1 MSVTKNNII
10 YKIIKIKGGY
20 IMVKIVF
27 ALLLLLV
34 AYFAFVFFMDYAKAS
49 KEGRLEKS
57 NFLSL
62 GVVGFITNFFDT
74 LGIGSFAPTTA
85 LLKNFKLSAD
95 RTMPGTLNVACTIPV
110 AIEALIFITVIKVEP
125 ITLFAMLA
133 AATVGAVVGAGVVA
147 KLDEKK
153 IQLGMGIALVVVAL
167 IMLAQQLKLMPQ
179 GGEAIGLTGAKLII
193 AVVANFI
200 LGALMTLGIG
210 LYAPCMALVFALGLS
225 PKIAF
230 PIMMGSCAFLM
241 PAAAAKFVKEDAY
254 DRKAS
259 MAITI
264 FGTIG
269 VFIAAYIVKELP
281 LNILKWLVIVVIIYT
296 SAMMFKSATKGK
308 KVAQES

>member
-1 MSVTKNNII
+1 
-10 YKIIKIKGGY
+10 
-20 IMVKIVF
+20 MVKIVF
-27 ALLLLLV
+27 GLLLLLV
-34 AYFAFVFFMDYAKAS
+34 AYFAFVFFTDYAKAS
-49 KEGRLEKS
+49 KEGKLEKTNFMS
-57 NFLSL
+57 LGAVGFVTNFL
-62 GVVGFITNFFDT
+62 DT

-85 LLKNFKLSAD
+85 LLKFFKLTED
-95 RTMPGTLNVACTIPV
+95 RTIPGTLNASCTIPV
-110 AIEALIFITVIKVEP
+110 AIEALIFITVIKVDP
-125 ITLFAMLA
+125 LTLFAMLA

-153 IQLGMGIALVVVAL
+153 IQLGMGVALIVVAL
-167 IMLAQQLKLMPQ
+167 VMLAQQLNLMPA
-179 GGEAIGLTGAKLII
+179 GGDAIGLTGTKLII

-210 LYAPCMALVFALGLS
+210 LYAPCMALVFALGMS

-241 PAAAAKFVKEDAY
+241 PAASAKFVKEGAY

-296 SAMMFKSATKGK
+296 SAMMFKSAAKAK
-308 KVAQES
+308 QARQ

>member
-1 MSVTKNNII
+1 
-10 YKIIKIKGGY
+10 
-20 IMVKIVF
+20 MVKIVF
-27 ALLLLLV
+27 GLLLLLV
-34 AYFAFVFFMDYAKAS
+34 AYFAFVFFTDYAKAA

-57 NFLSL
+57 NFLAL
-62 GVVGFITNFFDT
+62 GAVGFVTNFLDT

-85 LLKNFKLSAD
+85 LLKFFKLSED
-95 RTMPGTLNVACTIPV
+95 RTIPGTLNASCTIPV
-110 AIEALIFITVIKVEP
+110 AIEALIFITVIKVDP
-125 ITLFAMLA
+125 VTLFSMLA
-133 AATVGAVVGAGVVA
+133 AATVGAVVGAGIVS

-153 IQLGMGIALVVVAL
+153 IQLGMGIALLLVAL
-167 IMLAQQLKLMPQ
+167 TMLAQQLNLMPP
-179 GGEAIGLTGAKLII
+179 GGDAIGLTGGKLVI

-210 LYAPCMALVFALGLS
+210 LYAPCMALVFALGMS

-241 PAAAAKFVKEDAY
+241 PAASAKFVKEGAY

-281 LNILKWLVIVVIIYT
+281 LNVLKWLVIVVIIYT
-296 SAMMFKSATKGK
+296 STMMFKSANKAK
-308 KVAQES
+308 QAAA

>member
-1 MSVTKNNII
+1 
-10 YKIIKIKGGY
+10 
-20 IMVKIVF
+20 MVKIVF

-34 AYFAFVFFMDYAKAS
+34 AYFAFVFFMDYSKAA
-49 KEGRLEKS
+49 KEGKLEKT
-57 NFLSL
+57 NFLAL
-62 GVVGFITNFFDT
+62 GAVGFVTNFFDT

-85 LLKNFKLSAD
+85 LLKNFKLSED
-95 RTMPGTLNVACTIPV
+95 RTIPGTLNVSCTIPV
-110 AIEALIFITVIKVEP
+110 AIEALIFITVIKVDP
-125 ITLFAMLA
+125 ITLFSMLA

-153 IQLGMGIALVVVAL
+153 IQVGMGTALVVVAL

-179 GGEAIGLTGAKLII
+179 GGEAIGLVGAKLII
-193 AVVANFI
+193 AIVANFI

-241 PAAAAKFVKEDAY
+241 PAAAAKFVKEGAY

-259 MAITI
+259 MAVTI

-296 SAMMFKSATKGK
+296 SAMMFKSAAKAK
-308 KVAQES
+308 QAR

>member
-1 MSVTKNNII
+1 
-10 YKIIKIKGGY
+10 
-20 IMVKIVF
+20 MVKIVF
-27 ALLLLLV
+27 AVLLLLV
-34 AYFAFVFFMDYAKAS
+34 AYFSVLFFMDYAKAA

-57 NFLSL
+57 SFLAL
-62 GVVGFITNFFDT
+62 GAVGFVTNFFDT

-85 LLKNFKLSAD
+85 LLKNFKLSED
-95 RTMPGTLNVACTIPV
+95 RTMPGTLNASCTIPV
-110 AIEALIFITVIKVEP
+110 AIEALIFITVIKVEAV
-125 ITLFAMLA
+125 TLFSMLA
-133 AATVGAVVGAGVVA
+133 AATIGAIVGAGVVA

-153 IQLGMGIALVVVAL
+153 IQLGMGIALFVVAL

-179 GGEAIGLTGAKLII
+179 GGEAIALTGGKLII
-193 AVVANFI
+193 AIVANFI

-225 PKIAF
+225 PKVAF

-241 PAAAAKFVKEDAY
+241 PAAAAKFVKEGAY

-296 SAMMFKSATKGK
+296 AVMMFKSASKAK
-308 KVAQES
+308 EARS